1 MILYTIILSL
11 TIWLNTTDSC
21 STGRYPRQ
29 TGKDTIQHH
38 TVYAKLIPGAYQ
50 TEKYTGLLA
59 GKKVGLVVNQTSRIN
74 NIHLIDTLKRLG
86 VNIAAVFAPEHGLRG
101 DSGDGIAIQNGIDK
115 QTGAPVISLY
125 GKTKKPT
132 AGQMQGIDLMVYDIQ
147 DVGVRFYTYIST
159 LHYVMEACAE
169 TDKPLLILDRPDP
182 NDGYIDGPVLDT
194 NFRSFV
200 GMHPIPVVYSLTPGE
215 LASMI
220 NGEGWLKNKEKCSLT
235 VIPLKGYKHGD
246 TVNLNIPPSPNL
258 TNNKAISLYPSL
270 CWLEATPVSI
280 GRGTPWPFQIIGY
293 PDKECGAFSF
303 TPEPISHAS
312 PNPPQKGK
320 QCYGLDLRYEPV
332 SLRINLTYF
341 FKFYQTLDGKIKF
354 IDRPDFFDK
363 LAGTNRLRLDIE
375 NGLNED
381 EIRKSWEE
389 EINSYKQKRK
399 KYLLYQDFTD

>member
-21 STGRYPRQ
+21 STAHYPRQ

-38 TVYAKLIPGAYQ
+38 TADTKLTAGAYQ

-59 GKKVGLVVNQTSRIN
+59 GKKIGLVVNQTSRIN

-86 VNIAAVFAPEHGLRG
+86 VDIAAVFTPEHGLRG

-115 QTGAPVISLY
+115 QTGTPVISLY
-125 GKTKKPT
+125 GKAKKPT
-132 AGQMQGIDLMVYDIQ
+132 AGQMRGIDLMVYDIQ
-147 DVGVRFYTYIST
+147 DVGVRFYTFIST

-169 TDKPLLILDRPDP
+169 TGKPLLILDRPDP

-200 GMHPIPVVYSLTPGE
+200 GMHPIPVVYALTPGE

-220 NGEGWLKNKEKCSLT
+220 DGEGWLKNKEKCSLT
-235 VIPLKGYKHGD
+235 VIPLTGYKHGD
-246 TVNLNIPPSPNL
+246 TVSLDIPPSPNL

-270 CWLEATPVSI
+270 CWFEATPVSI
-280 GRGTPWPFQIIGY
+280 GRGTPWPFQVIGY

-341 FKFYQTLDGKIKF
+341 FIFYQALDGKIKF